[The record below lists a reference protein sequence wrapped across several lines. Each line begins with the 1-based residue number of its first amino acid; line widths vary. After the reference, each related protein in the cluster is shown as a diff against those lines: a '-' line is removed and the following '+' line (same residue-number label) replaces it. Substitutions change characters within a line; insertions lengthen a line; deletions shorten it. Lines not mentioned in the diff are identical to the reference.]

1 MVETA
6 AEPITG
12 AENVIW
18 DLSVFYAGSDDPA
31 INADLE
37 RVMAMADA
45 FAERYR
51 DRVASLSAAEM
62 VMALQEMEA
71 IYDLSGRVS
80 SYAFLNFSTDTADPV
95 WSALVQRVTEHG
107 AALQQKLIFFELE
120 WRAVDDASAEKLLA
134 DLKPGKYRH
143 HLEAERR
150 YIPYTLSE
158 IEEQLLVE
166 KSVTGSSAWS
176 RFFTKLT
183 SALRFDFDGAS
194 LTQSQILAKLYDPD
208 RETRRRAA
216 DSVTAALR
224 SRLME
229 LTYIFNVIAADKAS
243 DDKRRGYPSW
253 ISSRNLS
260 NKASDETVEALIQ
273 AVTAR
278 YDLVARHYT
287 IKRRL
292 LKLDELYDYDRYAP
306 INLGVQER
314 DYTWSEARD
323 LVQAAY
329 SAFSPRLGEIV
340 SRFFNENWIH
350 AALMPN
356 KRGGAFCSSTVPSA
370 HPYVLMN
377 YTGKTRDVMTLAHE
391 LGHGVHGYLAAQAQ
405 GIIGMYTPLTTAE
418 MASTFGEMLV
428 FDEVMARETNPAA
441 QLALVAGK
449 IEDSFATIFRQ
460 VSMNRFE
467 DGLHTARRAE
477 GELSSER
484 ISALWLETQ
493 RAMFGDSVTLRED
506 YGLWWSYIPHF
517 ISTPGYVYAYAFGE
531 LLVLALFNLY
541 RREGAAFEPKYLEV
555 LAAGDSDYPENILAK
570 IGVDLRDPGFW
581 NEGLTALEKLVAQE
595 EMLASE
601 IAGAQA

>member
-18 DLSVFYAGSDDPA
+18 DLSVFYAGGDDPA

-134 DLKPGKYRH
+134 DLEPGKYRH

-208 RETRRRAA
+208 RETRRKAA

-229 LTYIFNVIAADKAS
+229 LTYIFNVIAADKAL

-253 ISSRNLS
+253 LSSRNLS
-260 NKASDETVEALIQ
+260 NKTSDETVEALIQ

-428 FDEVMARETNPAA
+428 FDEVMARETDPAA
-441 QLALVAGK
+441 RLALVAGK

-506 YGLWWSYIPHF
+506 YGLWWSYVPHF

-570 IGVDLRDPGFW
+570 VGVDLRDPSFW
-581 NEGLTALEKLVAQE
+581 NEGLAALEKLVAQE
-595 EMLASE
+595 EMLAAE
-601 IAGAQA
+601 VAGAQT

>member
-6 AEPITG
+6 ADPITG
-12 AENVIW
+12 AENVTW
-18 DLSVFYAGSDDPA
+18 DLSIFYAGVDDPA
-31 INADLE
+31 ISADME
-37 RVMAMADA
+37 RVSAMADD
-45 FAERYR
+45 FAARWR
-51 DRVASLSAAEM
+51 GKVASMTAEEM
-62 VMALQEMEA
+62 VAAMQELEA

-80 SYAFLNFSTDTADPV
+80 SFAFLNFSTDTADPA

-107 AALQQKLIFFELE
+107 AALQQKLLFFELE
-120 WRAVDDASAEKLLA
+120 WRAVDEAGAAKLLA
-134 DLKPGKYRH
+134 DPALGKYRH
-143 HLEAERR
+143 YLESERR

-183 SALRFDFDGAS
+183 SSLRFEFDGAQ
-194 LTQSQILAKLYDPD
+194 LTQSQILAKLHDPD
-208 RETRRRAA
+208 RETRRKAA
-216 DSVTAALR
+216 DSLTATLR
-224 SRLME
+224 SRSME
-229 LTYIFNVIAADKAS
+229 LTYIFNVIVADKAS
-243 DDKRRGYPSW
+243 DDRRRKYPSW
-253 ISSRNLS
+253 ISSRNLA

-278 YDLVARHYT
+278 YDLVARHYH

-306 INLGVQER
+306 TNIGVEER
-314 DYTWSEARD
+314 DYKWDEARE
-323 LVQAAY
+323 LVQGAY
-329 SAFSPRLGEIV
+329 AAFSPRLGEIV
-340 SRFFNENWIH
+340 SRFFDENWIH
-350 AALMPN
+350 AALLPN

-377 YTGKTRDVMTLAHE
+377 YTGKVRDVMTLAHE
-391 LGHGVHGYLAAQAQ
+391 LGHGVHGYLAARAQ
-405 GIIGMYTPLTTAE
+405 GIMGMYTPLTTAE

-428 FDEVMARETNPAA
+428 FDEVMAKETNPAA
-441 QLALVAGK
+441 RLAMVAGK

-467 DGLHTARRAE
+467 DALHTARRGE
-477 GELSSER
+477 GELSTER
-484 ISALWLETQ
+484 ISELWLQTQ
-493 RAMFGDSVTLRED
+493 RAMFGDSVTLRDD

-570 IGVDLRDPGFW
+570 VGVDLRDPGFW
-581 NEGLTALEKLVAQE
+581 NEGLASLEMLVSQE
-595 EMLASE
+595 ELLAAE
-601 IAGAQA
+601 VEGA

>member
-6 AEPITG
+6 ADPITG
-12 AENVIW
+12 AENIIW
-18 DLSVFYAGSDDPA
+18 DLSIFYAGGDDPA
-31 INADLE
+31 ISADME
-37 RVMAMADA
+37 RVTAMADD

-51 DRVASLSAAEM
+51 GKVATMTAAEM
-62 VMALQEMEA
+62 VAAMGAMEA
-71 IYDLSGRVS
+71 IYDLNGRVS
-80 SYAFLNFSTDTADPV
+80 SFAFLNFSTDTADPL

-107 AALQQKLIFFELE
+107 AALQQKLLFFELE
-120 WRAVDDASAEKLLA
+120 WRAVDDASSEKLLA
-134 DLKPGKYRH
+134 DPALGKYRH
-143 HLEAERR
+143 YLESERR

-183 SALRFDFDGAS
+183 SALRFDYDGAS
-194 LTQSQILAKLYDPD
+194 LTQSQILAKMHDPD
-208 RETRRRAA
+208 RETRRKAA
-216 DSVTAALR
+216 DSLTATLR
-224 SRLME
+224 SRGME
-229 LTYIFNVIAADKAS
+229 LTYIFNVIVADKAS
-243 DDKRRGYPSW
+243 DDQRRKYPSW
-253 ISSRNLS
+253 VSARNLS
-260 NKASDETVEALIQ
+260 NKASDETVDALIQ
-273 AVTAR
+273 AVTSR

-292 LKLDELYDYDRYAP
+292 LRLDELYDYDRYAP
-306 INLGVQER
+306 TNIGVEER
-314 DYTWSEARD
+314 DYNWNDARD
-323 LVQAAY
+323 LVQGSY
-329 SAFSPRLGEIV
+329 TAFSPRLGEIV
-340 SRFFNENWIH
+340 SRFFDENWIH
-350 AALMPN
+350 AALLPN

-370 HPYVLMN
+370 HPYVFMN

-405 GIIGMYTPLTTAE
+405 GISGMYTPLTTAE

-428 FDEVMARETNPAA
+428 FDEVMAKETNPAA
-441 QLALVAGK
+441 RLSLVAGK

-467 DGLHTARRAE
+467 DGLHTARRRE

-484 ISALWLETQ
+484 ISELWLGTQ

-517 ISTPGYVYAYAFGE
+517 IGSPGYVYAYAFGE

-541 RREGAAFEPKYLEV
+541 RREGASFEPKYLDV

-570 IGVDLRDPGFW
+570 VGVDLRDPGFW
-581 NEGLTALEKLVAQE
+581 NEGLTALEMLVAQE
-595 EMLASE
+595 EMLAAE
-601 IAGAQA
+601 VEVA